1 MERNVEAQIFDDFCL
16 EAVVLVFGAVS
27 LTTLGFIAINSHS
40 VLAGGE
46 LGLQQVLLAVLV
58 FGILLRA
65 GLMALGVEKFDLEQ
79 FSGPLFFLLWHCI
92 LLL

>member
-46 LGLQQVLLAVLV
+46 LGLQQVSEEEMSRSMTLS
-58 FGILLRA
+58 RSSS
-65 GLMALGVEKFDLEQ
+65 Q
-79 FSGPLFFLLWHCI
+79 FSSSAFCCEQG
-92 LLL
+92 